1 MNHAPDGEVRWWI
14 PGPGP
19 DESLRSIV
27 ERADQQYGGERE
39 GLRQELMPS
48 ATPWHVTASGIDALT
63 ARELQHLARTIG
75 VAPRTLFAHRL
86 SDHPMLLLAT
96 ERRAFCPACW
106 HDDRRAGRPTTFRR
120 AWAGVFCVSCPSHEL
135 PLQWAQPGQ
144 RKVAEQS
151 MFAAHM
157 PTSRRGRRVLALI
170 EIFARSMEEGLR
182 GRAGWPSGWR
192 GNAVSARALLMRSV
206 VNLGCLLE
214 HPPFVNVAPLPD
226 LAHWIA
232 APRRRIDPL
241 QSSPWDAVRVLG
253 PPAWRRAAF
262 WMTAC
267 YVIPNLPWDERP
279 DGLPSDAFSAFDAQ
293 WDSQPATLRELRR
306 TRRYRAALH
315 RMCEAFP
322 IRRRK

>member
-1 MNHAPDGEVRWWI
+1 MNHTPDCEVRWWI

-39 GLRQELMPS
+39 GLRQELAPS

-135 PLQWAQPGQ
+135 PLQWAEPGQ

-151 MFAAHM
+151 MFAAHT
-157 PTSRRGRRVLALI
+157 PTSKRGRRVLALI
-170 EIFARSMEEGLR
+170 EMFARAMEEGLR
-182 GRAGWPSGWR
+182 GRASWPSGWR
-192 GNAVSARALLMRSV
+192 GNAIAARALLMRSV

-226 LAHWIA
+226 LADWIA
-232 APRRRIDPL
+232 TPRRRIDPL
-241 QSSPWDAVRVLG
+241 QFSSWDAVRALG

-267 YVIPNLPWDERP
+267 YVIPNLPLDEQP

-293 WDSQPATLRELRR
+293 WASQPATIRELRR
-306 TRRYRAALH
+306 TRRYRTALH
-315 RMCEAFP
+315 SMCASFP
-322 IRRRK
+322 IRRRG